1 VAVLEELGCVDVVVP
16 FDERTPEAVL
26 QRLRPDVF
34 AKGGD
39 YALSD
44 LPEAALLGTW
54 GGQAVV
60 LPYLEGRSTT
70 QLMKEV
76 ARRDNH

>member
-1 VAVLEELGCVDVVVP
+1 M
-16 FDERTPEAVL
+16 
-26 QRLRPDVF
+26 PD
-34 AKGGD
+34 D
-39 YALSD
+39 N
-44 LPEAALLGTW
+44 LGTVLIT
-54 GGQAVV
+54 GGSSGLGAAIAAAVEQEGGTPVV